1 MNKGDLIVAIAN
13 QAGFTQKDAD
23 DAYKAF
29 VAVVTDAL
37 KKGEDVALAGFG
49 TFKVKAKAARKGI
62 NPQTKEVIEI
72 PAITVDSTETSIKTN
87 KKKVF
92 RHAIGF

>member
-37 KKGEDVALAGFG
+37 KRGEDVALAGFG

-62 NPQTKEVIEI
+62 NPKTKEQIDI
-72 PAITVDSTETSIKTN
+72 PACKVPTFKFGKSFKDSIQ
-87 KKKVF
+87 
-92 RHAIGF
+92 

>member
-49 TFKVKAKAARKGI
+49 TFKVKAKEARKGI
-62 NPQTKEVIEI
+62 NPKTKEQIDI
-72 PAITVDSTETSIKTN
+72 PACKVPTFKFGKSFKDSIQ
-87 KKKVF
+87 
-92 RHAIGF
+92 

>member
-23 DAYKAF
+23 DAYKAS

-49 TFKVKAKAARKGI
+49 TFKVKAKEARKGI
-62 NPQTKEVIEI
+62 NPKTKEQIDI
-72 PAITVDSTETSIKTN
+72 PACKVPTFKFGKSFKDSIQ
-87 KKKVF
+87 
-92 RHAIGF
+92 

>member
-62 NPQTKEVIEI
+62 NPKTKEQIDI
-72 PAITVDSTETSIKTN
+72 PACKVPTFKFGKSFKDSIQ
-87 KKKVF
+87 
-92 RHAIGF
+92 

>member
-37 KKGEDVALAGFG
+37 KRGEDVALAGFG

-62 NPQTKEVIEI
+62 NPKTKETIDI
-72 PAITVDSTETSIKTN
+72 PACKVPTFKFGKSFKDSIQ
-87 KKKVF
+87 
-92 RHAIGF
+92 